1 MKIVLF
7 EITEKGQ
14 LDKIL
19 RKWQPPKPDC
29 SPLIKTGKPMK
40 FEKLISL
47 FFIILIGIILAL
59 IMLLL
64 EYFYVYYIKP
74 SISTMPLSTPIQ
86 KDDEVIL
93 ELKSILKEC
102 DDGSLNSIKCLTL
115 ILNKLKDWRR
125 HESLLLWGLKV
136 ITNQINQT

>member
-7 EITEKGQ
+7 EITENGQ

-19 RKWQPPKPDC
+19 RKWQPSKPDC

-74 SISTMPLSTPIQ
+74 SISTMSLSTPIQ

-93 ELKSILKEC
+93 ELKSILREC
-102 DDGSLNSIKCLTL
+102 DGSLNSIKCLTL
-115 ILNKLKDWRR
+115 ILNKLKDWRQ
-125 HESLLLWGLKV
+125 HGSLLLWGLKV

>member
-7 EITEKGQ
+7 EITENGQ

-64 EYFYVYYIKP
+64 EYFYVYIKP
-74 SISTMPLSTPIQ
+74 SISTMSLSTPIQ

-93 ELKSILKEC
+93 ELKSILREC
-102 DDGSLNSIKCLTL
+102 DGSLNSIKCLTL

>member
-1 MKIVLF
+1 MKKILF

-29 SPLIKTGKPMK
+29 APLRKTGKPMK

-59 IMLLL
+59 IVLLF
-64 EYFYVYYIKP
+64 EYLYNHIKL
-74 SISTMPLSTPIQ
+74 SISTPVSNQ
-86 KDDEVIL
+86 AKKDDEIIL

-102 DDGSLNSIKCLTL
+102 DGTLNSVKRLTS
-115 ILNKLKDWRR
+115 ILNKLR
-125 HESLLLWGLKV
+125 E
-136 ITNQINQT
+136 

>member
-7 EITEKGQ
+7 EITENGQ

-74 SISTMPLSTPIQ
+74 SISTMSLSTPIQ

-93 ELKSILKEC
+93 ELKSILREC
-102 DDGSLNSIKCLTL
+102 DGSLNSIKCLTL

>member
-1 MKIVLF
+1 MSKNGVLF
-7 EITEKGQ
+7 IDHDVQ
-14 LDKIL
+14 
-19 RKWQPPKPDC
+19 
-29 SPLIKTGKPMK
+29 
-40 FEKLISL
+40 
-47 FFIILIGIILAL
+47 AAH
-59 IMLLL
+59 
-64 EYFYVYYIKP
+64 
-74 SISTMPLSTPIQ
+74 

>member
-7 EITEKGQ
+7 EITENGQ

-74 SISTMPLSTPIQ
+74 SISTMSLSTRIQ

-93 ELKSILKEC
+93 ELKSILREC
-102 DDGSLNSIKCLTL
+102 DGSLNSIKCLTL
-115 ILNKLKDWRR
+115 ILNKLKD
-125 HESLLLWGLKV
+125 
-136 ITNQINQT
+136 

>member
-7 EITEKGQ
+7 EITENGQ

-19 RKWQPPKPDC
+19 SKWQPPKPDC

-64 EYFYVYYIKP
+64 EYLYVYYIKP

-93 ELKSILKEC
+93 ELKSILREC
-102 DDGSLNSIKCLTL
+102 DGSLNSIKCLTL
-115 ILNKLKDWRR
+115 ILNKLKD
-125 HESLLLWGLKV
+125 
-136 ITNQINQT
+136 

>member
-64 EYFYVYYIKP
+64 EYFYVYIKP
-74 SISTMPLSTPIQ
+74 SISTMSLSTPIQ

-93 ELKSILKEC
+93 ELKSILREC
-102 DDGSLNSIKCLTL
+102 DGSLNSIKCLTL
-115 ILNKLKDWRR
+115 ILNKLKD
-125 HESLLLWGLKV
+125 
-136 ITNQINQT
+136 

>member
-1 MKIVLF
+1 
-7 EITEKGQ
+7 
-14 LDKIL
+14 
-19 RKWQPPKPDC
+19 
-29 SPLIKTGKPMK
+29 
-40 FEKLISL
+40 
-47 FFIILIGIILAL
+47 
-59 IMLLL
+59 MLLL
-64 EYFYVYYIKP
+64 EYLYVYIKS

-93 ELKSILKEC
+93 ELKSILRDC
-102 DDGSLNSIKCLTL
+102 DGSLNSIKCLTL

>member
-74 SISTMPLSTPIQ
+74 SISTMSLSTPIQ

-93 ELKSILKEC
+93 ELKSILREC
-102 DDGSLNSIKCLTL
+102 DGSLNSIKCLTL

>member
-1 MKIVLF
+1 MKTVLF

-64 EYFYVYYIKP
+64 EYFYVYIKP
-74 SISTMPLSTPIQ
+74 SISTMSLSTPIQ

-93 ELKSILKEC
+93 ELKSILREC
-102 DDGSLNSIKCLTL
+102 DGSLNSIKCLTL

-125 HESLLLWGLKV
+125 HESLLFWGLKV

>member
-64 EYFYVYYIKP
+64 EYFYVYIKP
-74 SISTMPLSTPIQ
+74 SISTMSLSTPIQ

-93 ELKSILKEC
+93 ELKSILREC
-102 DDGSLNSIKCLTL
+102 DGSLNSIKCLTL